1 MDKNRVILIIFTFLF
16 IAIPSFSAP
25 TDPYAL
31 SSQDKKVMVVG
42 KKVVVVEIESVI
54 NPIIAEFIQNCI
66 DKSSDDGAECLIIM
80 LDTPGGLDLSMRSII
95 KAIEGSK
102 VPIVVYVAPSGARAA
117 SAGALITLASH
128 IAAMAPGTNI
138 GAAHPVSM
146 GGQKMDEEMVKKVEN
161 DAAAYIR
168 SLANKHNRN
177 ADWAEKAVRE
187 SVSITAREAKEL
199 KVIEIIAS
207 DLTELLNSIHEMKV
221 AIGGKE
227 RELNT
232 KEAAVVTIEMGLRHR
247 ILNTISD
254 PNIAYILMM
263 IGMWGLFF
271 ELSNPG
277 VIFPGV
283 IGGISLIL
291 AFVAF
296 QTLPINYAGI
306 LLIILGM
313 IFFIA
318 EIKVTS
324 FGLLTIGGIISLL
337 LGSLMLFES
346 PLPYLRVSWNV
357 LILSV
362 LLTAGFF
369 IFAISLS
376 LRAYLTKPFTGAE
389 GLVGEKGIAKTRID
403 PEGKVF
409 IHGEFWNATSE
420 EVVEAGGKVKVVG
433 VENLLLRVTKL

>member
-1 MDKNRVILIIFTFLF
+1 MDKKKAISIVLVFLF
-16 IAIPSFSAP
+16 FAIPSFSAP
-25 TDPYAL
+25 PNSSDPL
-31 SSQDKKVMVVG
+31 SQGKEAVVI
-42 KKVVVVEIESVI
+42 EIESVI
-54 NPIIAEFIQNCI
+54 NPIIAEFIQNVI
-66 DKSSDDGAECLIIM
+66 DKSDDDEAECLIIT

-95 KAIEGSK
+95 KAMEDSR

-168 SLANKHNRN
+168 GLADKHQRN

-187 SVSITAREAKEL
+187 SVSITAQEAKDL
-199 KVIEIIAS
+199 KVIEIIAP
-207 DLTELLNSIHEMKV
+207 DLPELLKSIHGRKV
-221 AIGGKE
+221 NVRGEE

-232 KEAAVVTIEMGLRHR
+232 EDATVVTIEMGMRHR

-254 PNIAYILMM
+254 PNIAYILLM

-318 EIKVTS
+318 EIKITS

-337 LGSLMLFES
+337 LGSLMLFKS
-346 PLPYLRVSWNV
+346 PLPYLRVSWNI

-362 LLTAGFF
+362 ILTAGFF

-376 LRAYLTKPFTGAE
+376 LKAYLKKPATGTE
-389 GLVGEKGIAKTRID
+389 GLMGEKGIVKVKID

-409 IHGEFWNATSE
+409 IHGEYWDATSE
-420 EVVEAGGKVKVVG
+420 EIIEPGEKVKVVG
-433 VENLLLRVTKL
+433 VENLVLRVTKL

>member
-25 TDPYAL
+25 TDPYAP
-31 SSQDKKVMVVG
+31 SSQG

-54 NPIIAEFIQNCI
+54 NPIIVEFIQNCI

-146 GGQKMDEEMVKKVEN
+146 GGQKIDEEMVKKVEN

-199 KVIEIIAS
+199 KVIEIIAP
-207 DLTELLNSIHEMKV
+207 DLPGLLNSIHEMKV
-221 AIGGKE
+221 AIGGEE

-247 ILNTISD
+247 ILNTISN

-324 FGLLTIGGIISLL
+324 FGLLTIGGTISLL

-376 LRAYLTKPFTGAE
+376 LRAYLTKPATGAE
-389 GLVGEKGIAKTRID
+389 GLVGEKGVAKTMID

-420 EVVEAGGKVKVVG
+420 EVVEAGEKVKVAG

>member
-1 MDKNRVILIIFTFLF
+1 MDKKKVGFIIFAFLSL
-16 IAIPSFSAP
+16 AIPSFSAP

-31 SSQDKKVMVVG
+31 SSQDEKVLDVEKKVM
-42 KKVVVVEIESVI
+42 VVEIESVI

-66 DKSSDDGAECLIIM
+66 EQSNDDEAECLIIT

-95 KAIEGSK
+95 KAIEDSK

-199 KVIEIIAS
+199 KVIEIVAS
-207 DLTELLNSIHEMKV
+207 DLKELLNSIHERKV
-221 AIGGKE
+221 TIRGEE
-227 RELNT
+227 RKLNT
-232 KEAAVVTIEMGLRHR
+232 KEATVATIDMGLRHR

-337 LGSLMLFES
+337 LGS
-346 PLPYLRVSWNV
+346 
-357 LILSV
+357 
-362 LLTAGFF
+362 
-369 IFAISLS
+369 
-376 LRAYLTKPFTGAE
+376 
-389 GLVGEKGIAKTRID
+389 
-403 PEGKVF
+403 
-409 IHGEFWNATSE
+409 
-420 EVVEAGGKVKVVG
+420 
-433 VENLLLRVTKL
+433 

>member
-1 MDKNRVILIIFTFLF
+1 MDKKKTIFILLAFLF
-16 IAIPSFSAP
+16 FTIPSFSAP
-25 TDPYAL
+25 TDPYAP
-31 SSQDKKVMVVG
+31 SSQG

-66 DKSSDDGAECLIIM
+66 EKSSDDEAECLIIK

-117 SAGALITLASH
+117 SAGTLITLASH

-199 KVIEIIAS
+199 KVIEIIAP
-207 DLTELLNSIHEMKV
+207 DLPELLKSIHGRKV
-221 AIGGKE
+221 AIRGE
-227 RELNT
+227 EQELNT
-232 KEAAVVTIEMGLRHR
+232 KEAEVITIEMGMRHR

-369 IFAISLS
+369 IFAITLS
-376 LRAYLTKPFTGAE
+376 LRAYLIKPATGAE
-389 GLVGEKGIAKTRID
+389 GLVGEKGVAKTRID
-403 PEGKVF
+403 LEGKIF

-420 EVVEAGGKVKVVG
+420 EVVEAGEKVKVVG

>member
-1 MDKNRVILIIFTFLF
+1 MDKKKAIFTILTFLF
-16 IAIPSFSAP
+16 FAIPCFSAP
-25 TDPYAL
+25 PDPSEPL
-31 SSQDKKVMVVG
+31 SQDKKA
-42 KKVVVVEIESVI
+42 VVVEIESVI
-54 NPIIAEFIQNCI
+54 NPIIAEFIQNSI
-66 DKSSDDGAECLIIM
+66 DKSGDDEAECLIIT

-95 KAIEGSK
+95 KAIEDSK

-168 SLANKHNRN
+168 SLANKHDRN
-177 ADWAEKAVRE
+177 ADWAEQAVRE

-199 KVIEIIAS
+199 KVIEIIAP
-207 DLTELLNSIHEMKV
+207 DLPGLLNSIHGRKV
-221 AIGGKE
+221 TVRGEE

-232 KEAAVVTIEMGLRHR
+232 KEAAVVTIEMGMRHR

-296 QTLPINYAGI
+296 QTLPINYAGF
-306 LLIILGM
+306 LLIILAM

-318 EIKVTS
+318 EIKITS

-337 LGSLMLFES
+337 LGSLMLFKS

-357 LILSV
+357 LVPSV
-362 LLTAGFF
+362 LVTAGFF
-369 IFAISLS
+369 IFAVTLS
-376 LRAYLTKPFTGAE
+376 LKAYLTKPFTGTE
-389 GLVGEKGIAKTRID
+389 GLVGEKGIVKVKID
-403 PEGKVF
+403 PEGKIF
-409 IHGEFWNATSE
+409 IHGEYWDATSE
-420 EVVEAGGKVKVVG
+420 EVIEAGEKVKVVE
-433 VENLLLRVTKL
+433 VENLVLRVTKL